1 MSSPDPS
8 SLFAATERSV
18 TSGTRDGV
26 PLRTVVA
33 SRVFAT
39 DVADLWD
46 AVTNVER
53 IPRWF
58 LPVTIETE
66 GPPRVGSRYQ
76 LKGNAGGEITAC
88 DPPAENPGDAGSEG
102 GGSFAVTWVF
112 GPEASWVTVR
122 VAAAASVGDEPRAK
136 LTLEHSAKATPEGEP
151 RWKQFG
157 PGAVGI
163 GWELGLGGLFRHL
176 ESGAAVDP
184 KEFEA
189 WSLSAEGKAFVRAS
203 SQGWLEASR
212 AFGTPEAEAQ
222 AAAAACTAFYTGE
235 PAPEDKQ
242 AT

>member
-1 MSSPDPS
+1 MIPLDPAT
-8 SLFAATERSV
+8 LIAATDRSV
-18 TSGTRDGV
+18 SSETRDGV

-58 LPVTIETE
+58 LPVTIESS
-66 GPPRVGSRYQ
+66 GPLTVGSRYQ
-76 LKGNAGGEITAC
+76 LTGNAGGEITAC
-88 DPPAENPGDAGSEG
+88 APPAAAAAS
-102 GGSFAVTWVF
+102 GSFAVTWVF
-112 GPEASWVTVR
+112 GPETTWLTVR
-122 VAAAASVGDEPRAK
+122 VAEAESVDDEPRAR
-136 LTLEHSAKATPEGEP
+136 LTLEHSAPATPEGEP

-184 KEFEA
+184 KAFEA
-189 WSLSAEGKAFVRAS
+189 WSLSADGKAFVRGC
-203 SQGWLEASR
+203 SQGWLEASL
-212 AFGTPEAEAQ
+212 AFGTPADEAR

-235 PAPEDKQ
+235 PAPENKQ
-242 AT
+242 GT